1 MTNFHGRRFST
12 FIVMRS
18 GTDSRL
24 AEMTL
29 GGGSGMATIGSTSAH
44 ECSQARHPLRTYM
57 ECSPCGEMRRQARH
71 TLCPWKKVSQMVL
84 FGTGAGA
91 SAATVAPVAIASGA
105 AGGGDAARDGD
116 GPAVSVSSSDRHP
129 QNLLV
134 MRSVSSSDRHPQR
147 LLVMRSFHGP
157 SRATTPMTA
166 PSCHALIP
174 WSVSGNDAHDGAAVA
189 GAGAVVG
196 ASPPP
201 TNRNNAPRPPRA
213 ASCAFV
219 LVSCTACPMPETP

>member
-91 SAATVAPVAIASGA
+91 SAATVAPVAIGSGA

-116 GPAVSVSSSDRHP
+116 GPAVSVSF
-129 QNLLV
+129 V
-134 MRSVSSSDRHPQR
+134 VRSASP
-147 LLVMRSFHGP
+147 
-157 SRATTPMTA
+157 T
-166 PSCHALIP
+166 PSCHALMP